1 MKNKVRMITYLRLL
15 IMQDNK
21 WKIIVLSSYLRRSF
35 IIMIMTLLLNFEK
48 DNFKF
53 VRNRNFEFYG
63 DLYNG
68 IH

>member
-1 MKNKVRMITYLRLL
+1 
-15 IMQDNK
+15 MQDNK